1 MTPFRAIAFGFGLAV
16 ACSAALAQG
25 FPTRP
30 LRVIVPQPPGGGFDM
45 VARTLADP
53 LASLLGQPVIV
64 ENRPGGGTVV
74 GTELA
79 AKAEADGYTLL
90 LGASANLVLS
100 AGLYSKLPYDP
111 KTDFT
116 PVGIAATFSYTLVAR
131 NDLPFSS
138 LKDIVEH
145 ARANPGKLTY
155 ASGGNGS
162 GQHICAALLWH
173 GAGVS
178 ITHVPYKGAQLAYQD
193 LIPGRVDLF
202 FDASSTARAHV
213 EAGRVKPIAVSAPQ
227 RLSYHPAV
235 PTVRETGVLDFE
247 METWVGYFV
256 RAGTPASA
264 LARLR
269 SDFERVTAMADV
281 AAMLEKRGARP
292 VRVDAAQAQTMLA
305 RDIDKWSALI
315 RAAGIK
321 AD

>member
-1 MTPFRAIAFGFGLAV
+1 MMTLVRLLMVAALSV
-16 ACSAALAQG
+16 ACGMAAAQS
-25 FPTRP
+25 FPSRP

-45 VARTLADP
+45 VARTLSEP
-53 LASLLGQPVIV
+53 LAALLGQAVIV

-79 AKAEADGYTLL
+79 AKSDADGYTLL

-100 AGLYSKLPYDP
+100 AGLYRKLPYDP
-111 KTDFT
+111 RADFV
-116 PVGIAATFSYTLVAR
+116 PIGIAATFSYTLVAR
-131 NDLPFSS
+131 NDLPFAS
-138 LKDIVEH
+138 LQEIISY
-145 ARANPGKLTY
+145 ARLNPGKLTY

-162 GQHICAALLWH
+162 GQHICAALVWH
-173 GAGVS
+173 GAGVAL
-178 ITHVPYKGAQLAYQD
+178 THVPYKGAQIAYQD

-213 EAGRVKPIAVSAPQ
+213 EAGRVKAIAVSGPA
-227 RLSYHPAV
+227 RLHYHPGV

-256 RAGTPASA
+256 RAGTPAPV

-269 SDFERVTAMADV
+269 SEFERVVAMPEV
-281 AAMLEKRGARP
+281 ATMLEKRGARP
-292 VRVDAAQAQTMLA
+292 VRISAPDAEALLA
-305 RDIDKWSALI
+305 REIEKWVQLI
-315 RAAGIK
+315 RAAGIS

>member
-1 MTPFRAIAFGFGLAV
+1 MRLMLFLGMFLGLV
-16 ACSAALAQG
+16 AAHAQT
-25 FPTRP
+25 FPTRA

-45 VARTLADP
+45 VARTLSEPFAT
-53 LASLLGQPVIV
+53 LLGQPVIV

-74 GTELA
+74 GTEVV
-79 AKAEADGYTLL
+79 AKADADGYTVL

-100 AGLYSKLPYDP
+100 AGLYSKLPYNP

-138 LKDIVEH
+138 LKEIIEH
-145 ARANPGKLTY
+145 AKANPGKLTY

-178 ITHVPYKGAQLAYQD
+178 ITHVPYKGAQAAYQD
-193 LIPGRVDLF
+193 LIPGRVDVF
-202 FDASSTARAHV
+202 FDASSTARGHI
-213 EAGRVKPIAVSAPQ
+213 EAGRVKPIAVSSPT
-227 RLSYHPAV
+227 RLAYHPAV

-256 RAGTPASA
+256 RAGTPAPV

-269 SDFERVTAMADV
+269 AEFERAAAMPETV
-281 AAMLEKRGARP
+281 AMLEKRGARP
-292 VRVDAAQAQTMLA
+292 VRISAAQAEALVGQ
-305 RDIDKWSALI
+305 DIDKWVQLI
-315 RAAGIK
+315 RAAGIS

>member
-1 MTPFRAIAFGFGLAV
+1 MRVIFAFVLSVTCAIAG
-16 ACSAALAQG
+16 AQTY
-25 FPTRP
+25 PARA

-45 VARTLADP
+45 VARTLSEP
-53 LASLLGQPVIV
+53 LASLLGQSVIV

-74 GTELA
+74 GTDVV
-79 AKAEADGYTLL
+79 AKADADGYTLL

-100 AGLYSKLPYDP
+100 AGLYRKLPYDP

-131 NDLPFSS
+131 NDLPFAS
-138 LKDIVEH
+138 LKEIVEH
-145 ARANPGKLTY
+145 ARTNPGKLTY

-162 GQHICAALLWH
+162 GQHICAALVWH
-173 GAGVS
+173 GAGVAL
-178 ITHVPYKGAQLAYQD
+178 THVPYKGAQLAYQD

-202 FDASSTARAHV
+202 FDASSTARAQV
-213 EAGRVKPIAVSAPQ
+213 EAGRVKPIAVSAPV
-227 RLSYHPAV
+227 RLAYHAGV

-256 RAGTPASA
+256 RAGTPAPA

-269 SDFERVTAMADV
+269 ADFERVAAMPEV
-281 AAMLEKRGARP
+281 AATLEKRGARP
-292 VRVDAAQAQTMLA
+292 VRVSAAQAEALLA
-305 RDIDKWSALI
+305 RDVDKWVQMI
-315 RAAGIK
+315 RAAGIS

>member
-1 MTPFRAIAFGFGLAV
+1 MRLIVFCMLAIGLA
-16 ACSAALAQG
+16 AAQAQS
-25 FPTRP
+25 FPSRA
-30 LRVIVPQPPGGGFDM
+30 LRVVVPQPPGGGFDM
-45 VARTLADP
+45 VARTLSEPMAT
-53 LASLLGQPVIV
+53 LLGQPVIV

-74 GTELA
+74 GTELV
-79 AKAEADGYTLL
+79 AKADADGYTVL

-100 AGLYSKLPYDP
+100 AGLYSRLPYNP

-131 NDLPFSS
+131 NDLPFAS
-138 LKDIVEH
+138 LKEIIEH
-145 ARANPGKLTY
+145 AKANPGKLTY

-173 GAGVS
+173 GVGAS

-202 FDASSTARAHV
+202 FDASSTARGHI
-213 EAGRVKPIAVSAPQ
+213 EAGRVKPIAVSSPV
-227 RLSYHPAV
+227 RLAYHPAV

-256 RAGTPASA
+256 RAGTPAPA

-269 SDFERVTAMADV
+269 ADFERVAAMPET

-292 VRVDAAQAQTMLA
+292 VRVSAAQAEQMLA
-305 RDIDKWSALI
+305 RDIDKWAQLI
-315 RAAGIK
+315 RAAGIN

>member
-1 MTPFRAIAFGFGLAV
+1 MRLIGVLLLAFSTLA
-16 ACSAALAQG
+16 AAQG
-25 FPTRP
+25 YPNRA

-45 VARTLADP
+45 VARTLAEP
-53 LASLLGQPVIV
+53 LATLLGQPVLV

-74 GTELA
+74 GTDA
-79 AKAEADGYTLL
+79 VAKADADGYTIL

-100 AGLYSKLPYDP
+100 AGLYSKLPYNP
-111 KTDFT
+111 RTDFT

-138 LKDIVEH
+138 LKEIVEH

-162 GQHICAALLWH
+162 GQHVCAALLWH

-178 ITHVPYKGAQLAYQD
+178 ITHIPYKGAQAAYQD

-202 FDASSTARAHV
+202 FDASSTARGHI
-213 EAGRVKPIAVSAPQ
+213 EAGRVKPIAVSAPA
-227 RLSYHPAV
+227 RLAYHATV

-256 RAGTPASA
+256 RAGTPPAT

-269 SDFERVTAMADV
+269 ADFERITAMPQVQAQ
-281 AAMLEKRGARP
+281 LEKRGARP
-292 VRVDAAQAQTMLA
+292 VQISAPEAELLLA
-305 RDIDKWSALI
+305 RDLDKWAQLI
-315 RAAGIK
+315 RTAGIN